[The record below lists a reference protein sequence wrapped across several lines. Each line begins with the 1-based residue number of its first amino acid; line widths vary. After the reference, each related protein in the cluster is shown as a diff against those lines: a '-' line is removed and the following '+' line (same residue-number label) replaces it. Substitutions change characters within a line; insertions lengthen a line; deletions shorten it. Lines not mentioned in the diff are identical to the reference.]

1 MQTLNSKVTDINA
14 FARRAREGS
23 TPSGPSALDECRE
36 TASERF
42 TAALEESLRA
52 VAESLLAMAG
62 KTSAMDMYHLHMDAR
77 DLAHDHANEIG
88 RAFRT
93 EYLSQFNAACRR
105 ERKHE
110 PLAQAGLSLVE
121 PDDLEENLAA
131 QALATA
137 IGNACAEELFALG
150 QRIGL
155 LINDPDMTGGIN
167 PLGPETVGNAI
178 IKALNGLD
186 GVSVGIKVRLLAASM
201 LNRRLPERAKAIY
214 QTINTRLVQ
223 RGVLPTLR
231 VGLRRA
237 HHDPHASP
245 ASGNLEEGHDLFAT
259 LSRLVGQ
266 GTSRSMPSPGLEP
279 PMWFTPDAA
288 SGMSFG
294 TQTSSPGIAGESPL
308 RLLDRLQ
315 RGEIGADLGIDPTA
329 LAGGRTNVL
338 RGLRQGPLATGM
350 APLDVMTLDIVAL
363 LFDYILDDT
372 RVPDAMKAL
381 IGRLQIPVLKLA
393 MRDKGFFAHKSHPA
407 RVLLNA
413 LADASVGWD
422 ESEGHEGG
430 LYRKIAD
437 LVQHIL
443 DHYKEDAE
451 IFSAALDELHAFL
464 DAEIDQTLRRV
475 DRSAQVVHEFERD
488 EVAHRLAHDEVATR
502 LIGSPL
508 PATMRAS
515 LLAWWEPW
523 LASLY
528 MISGNPGQAWTH
540 ALANLDDLLW
550 SVTPKLT
557 AEDRRR
563 FLIMLPNLI
572 VRMRADLAAM
582 GRPAADRESFLAA
595 LVTCHADAVKGEGHQ
610 TDAIDATPTSAGPN
624 ADTEEFPASPPTQ
637 DFVPIP
643 ESTEPLPEK
652 PLLLFA
658 EEADAVPMRAGLAE
672 LKRGCWIEYRQE
684 DGSTLR
690 VRLFW
695 ISPLKGL
702 YLFSNRVGQ
711 QAISITADGLEK
723 KLASGEVTLIDD
735 KPLIERAVDRIVGQY
750 KQAGA

>member
-36 TASERF
+36 TASERL
-42 TAALEESLRA
+42 TAALEESLGGI
-52 VAESLLAMAG
+52 AESLLAMAG

-77 DLAHDHANEIG
+77 DLARDHAKEIG
-88 RAFRT
+88 RAFRS

-105 ERKHE
+105 DRRHE
-110 PLAQAGLSLVE
+110 PLAEASLSLVE
-121 PDDLEENLAA
+121 PDDLEESLAA

-155 LINDPDMTGGIN
+155 LINDPDMTGGHN
-167 PLGPETVGNAI
+167 PLGPETVGDAI
-178 IKALNGLD
+178 IKALNGLED
-186 GVSVGIKVRLLAASM
+186 VRVGIKVRLLVASM
-201 LNRRLPERAKAIY
+201 LNRRLPERAKTIY
-214 QTINTRLVQ
+214 QTINARLVQ

-231 VGLRRA
+231 VGLRRTS
-237 HHDPHASP
+237 HGPHTGP
-245 ASGNLEEGHDLFAT
+245 AGETSEEGQDLFAT
-259 LSRLVGQ
+259 LSRLIGQ
-266 GTSRSMPSPGLEP
+266 GAPRPATLAGHEP
-279 PMWFTPDAA
+279 PMWYTQDAA
-288 SGMSFG
+288 SGMPFG
-294 TQTSSPGIAGESPL
+294 VQPSPPGVAGESPL

-315 RGEIGADLGIDPTA
+315 RGEVGADLGIDPA
-329 LAGGRTNVL
+329 SLAGGRINVL
-338 RGLRQGPLATGM
+338 RGLRQGPLANGM

-363 LFDYILDDT
+363 LFDYILDDA
-372 RVPDAMKAL
+372 RMPDAMKAL

-393 MRDKGFFAHKSHPA
+393 MRDKGFFAHKTHPA

-443 DHYKEDAE
+443 DHYEDDNE
-451 IFSAALDELHAFL
+451 IFSSALDELHAFL

-475 DRSAQVVHEFERD
+475 DRSAQVVHELELD

-508 PATMRAS
+508 PATMRTN
-515 LLAWWEPW
+515 LHAWWEPW

-528 MISGNPGQAWTH
+528 MISGKGGQAWTH

-550 SVTPKLT
+550 SITPKIT

-595 LVTCHADAVKGEGHQ
+595 LVTCHADAVKGETRQ
-610 TDAIDATPTSAGPN
+610 EDSV
-624 ADTEEFPASPPTQ
+624 EASPTGIDMAQDMMEHPVIPAAQ
-637 DFVPIP
+637 DFMPIP

-652 PLLLFA
+652 PLLLLA
-658 EEADAVPMRAGLAE
+658 ETAEPTPQRAGLAE

-695 ISPLKGL
+695 VSPLKGL

-711 QAISITADGLEK
+711 QAISITAEGLEK
-723 KLASGEVTLIDD
+723 KLVSGEVTLIDD

-750 KQAGA
+750 GQTGA